1 MIYNIRDFDIKTKS
15 VFIRV
20 DFNCPLNADLTVADD
35 NRIRESLPTIK
46 YAIEKEAKVILA
58 SHLGRPKGQ
67 KNPKYS
73 LQGVGEKLSELLDK
87 DIIFVDDCIGESVK
101 SVVENS
107 KPGSVILLENL
118 RFYKEE
124 EENDKNFSIELSKLC
139 DIYINDAFGTMHRA
153 HSSTAGIA
161 EFVKDKGCGM
171 LVEKEIKSL
180 SKILSEPPKPFAVIL
195 GGAKVSDKISVIENL
210 SKFSDIMIIGGAM
223 AYTFLKAKGVN
234 VGKSLVEND
243 KIELAK
249 KIIKRFETK
258 NLKLLLPIDHL
269 VAKELKENVEYQVTD
284 NENIEEGYLGLDI
297 GPKTIELYKDALKE
311 AKSLVWN
318 GPMGVFEI
326 APFDNGTMAI
336 ADYLSKLDCFTVV
349 GGGDSASAVKQAGVF
364 DKISHVS
371 TGGGASLEYLEG
383 KILPGIKALEV

>member
-1 MIYNIRDFDIKTKS
+1 MIYNIRDLDIKTKR

-20 DFNCPLNADLTVADD
+20 DFNCPLNSDLTVADD

-101 SVVENS
+101 SVIDNS

-118 RFYKEE
+118 RFYEE
-124 EENDKNFSIELSKLC
+124 EEKNDKSFSIELAKLC
-139 DIYINDAFGTMHRA
+139 DVYINDAFGTMHRA

-161 EFVKDKGCGM
+161 EFVKNKACGM
-171 LVEKEIKSL
+171 LVEKEINSL
-180 SKILSEPPKPFAVIL
+180 SKILQDPPKPFAVIL

-210 SKFSDIMIIGGAM
+210 SKSSDLMIIGGAM

-234 VGKSLVEND
+234 VGNSLVEND

-258 NLKLLLPIDHL
+258 EAKLLLPVDHV
-269 VAKELKENVEYQVTD
+269 VAKELKAGVAYSITNT
-284 NENIEEGYLGLDI
+284 NSIEEGFLGLDI
-297 GPKTIELYKDALKE
+297 GPRTIELYKEALNGV
-311 AKSLVWN
+311 KSLVWN
-318 GPMGVFEI
+318 GPMGVFETQ
-326 APFDNGTMAI
+326 PFDNGTMELAK
-336 ADYLSKLDCFTVV
+336 YLSTLNCFTVV
-349 GGGDSASAVKQAGVF
+349 GGGDSASAVKQANVF
-364 DKISHVS
+364 DKMSHVS

-383 KILPGIKALEV
+383 KVLPGIKALEV